1 MSIDDIAVS
10 PPHADFMHN
19 DEVLAC
25 IGRLVGTLY
34 VPSVKAYI
42 SEVTGRG
49 RVVGPTDMSTMEIDH
64 TRVQI
69 AVNDAGLI
77 DRFYFT

>member
-1 MSIDDIAVS
+1 MSTDDIAVC
-10 PPHADFMHN
+10 PPHSDYMDN

-34 VPSVKAYI
+34 VPSVRDYI
-42 SEVTGRG
+42 SEVTGRT
-49 RVVGPTDMSTMEIDH
+49 RVLGPDDMSTMEIDH

-77 DRFYFT
+77 EKFYFT

>member
-10 PPHADFMHN
+10 PPHADFMDN

-42 SEVTGRG
+42 SEVTGRM
-49 RVVGPTDMSTMEIDH
+49 RVVGPTDMSTMEIDR